1 MVQIRVRELITA
13 VTISVIVG
21 MIVFRWQWLT
31 QAIGLDIHVIRSNS
45 PVTFEY
51 FIGMTAAIGLG
62 FAFPTRPVVCA
73 VSLMLGPNV
82 VSTAILVIGGRIPN
96 LWPLELLFLLVLTI
110 PYIGLAYVGAYLR
123 KRMGGS
129 SRDQTKEGGQN

>member
-1 MVQIRVRELITA
+1 
-13 VTISVIVG
+13 
-21 MIVFRWQWLT
+21 
-31 QAIGLDIHVIRSNS
+31 
-45 PVTFEY
+45 
-51 FIGMTAAIGLG
+51 
-62 FAFPTRPVVCA
+62 
-73 VSLMLGPNV
+73 MLGPNV